1 MVTDGGGGRT
11 VMVTVTDSGVSFSL
25 DSLMFFKFA
34 VWINNYS

>member
-11 VMVTVTDSGVSFSL
+11 VMVTDSGVSFSL